1 MSTYLILILCFI
13 LVIFFSI
20 KSKNIHIDFK
30 SFFKR
35 GFLMT
40 DDMFGVVCYTGGQ
53 GKGKTYR
60 RCAIC
65 Y

>member
-1 MSTYLILILCFI
+1 MSSFLIILFCI
-13 LVIFFSI
+13 LLVIFFSI

-40 DDMFGVVCYTGGQ
+40 DDMFRGCLLYWWSR
-53 GKGKTYR
+53 KR
-60 RCAIC
+60 
-65 Y
+65 

>member
-1 MSTYLILILCFI
+1 MSSFYLIIFI
-13 LVIFFSI
+13 IFVFAFVL
-20 KSKNIHIDFK
+20 KGKKIHVDFK

-53 GKGKTYR
+53 RKGKNLW
-60 RCAIC
+60 RCKVC